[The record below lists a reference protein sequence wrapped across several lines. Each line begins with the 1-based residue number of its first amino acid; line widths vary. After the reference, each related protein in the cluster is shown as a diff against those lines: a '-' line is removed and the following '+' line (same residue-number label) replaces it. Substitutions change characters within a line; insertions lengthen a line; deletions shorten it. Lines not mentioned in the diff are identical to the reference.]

1 MLHIILNVSLGS
13 KTYFVKE
20 KTPSLSY
27 LRSRISSTKDVI
39 RVSYDI
45 IRSQYFVTY
54 GMLSAGI
61 EPVLRISMICCKK
74 NVMEKRGVLISWLT
88 VEV

>member
-1 MLHIILNVSLGS
+1 MLQIILNVSLGS

-61 EPVLRISMICCKK
+61 EPVLMRRMICGKK